1 MTDYLD
7 IISVWYR
14 DVLMFKAM
22 NDANHLIFRE
32 EIQYI
37 KRVADRSSYE
47 GLEKILDAL
56 EKAKAGDFDAAAK
69 LMKQSKDVGI
79 KAHHIQTQL
88 LSTEAAG
95 EHLSVDVLLVHA
107 QDHLMCSMLAQ
118 ELVQELICLYERT
131 AAKNA

>member
-1 MTDYLD
+1 MDDQGTEMVSFQL
-7 IISVWYR
+7 
-14 DVLMFKAM
+14 
-22 NDANHLIFRE
+22 
-32 EIQYI
+32 
-37 KRVADRSSYE
+37 VAAAGEARSLAFE
-47 GLEKILDAL
+47 AL
-56 EKAKAGDFDAAAK
+56 E
-69 LMKQSKDVGI
+69 QSKDAGI

-131 AAKNA
+131 ATKNA

>member
-1 MTDYLD
+1 MDDQGTEMVSFQL
-7 IISVWYR
+7 
-14 DVLMFKAM
+14 
-22 NDANHLIFRE
+22 
-32 EIQYI
+32 
-37 KRVADRSSYE
+37 VAAAGEAPSLAFE
-47 GLEKILDAL
+47 AL

-69 LMKQSKDVGI
+69 LMKQSKDAGI

-118 ELVQELICLYERT
+118 ELVQELICLYECT
-131 AAKNA
+131 ATKNA

>member
-1 MTDYLD
+1 MDDQGTEMVSFQL
-7 IISVWYR
+7 
-14 DVLMFKAM
+14 
-22 NDANHLIFRE
+22 
-32 EIQYI
+32 
-37 KRVADRSSYE
+37 VAAAGEARSLAFE
-47 GLEKILDAL
+47 AL
-56 EKAKAGDFDAAAK
+56 EK
-69 LMKQSKDVGI
+69 SKDVGI

>member
-1 MTDYLD
+1 MDDQGTEMVSFQL
-7 IISVWYR
+7 V
-14 DVLMFKAM
+14 A
-22 NDANHLIFRE
+22 AAE
-32 EIQYI
+32 E
-37 KRVADRSSYE
+37 VRSIAFE
-47 GLEKILDAL
+47 AL

-69 LMKQSKDVGI
+69 LMKQSKDAGI

>member
-1 MTDYLD
+1 MDDQGTEMVSFQL
-7 IISVWYR
+7 
-14 DVLMFKAM
+14 
-22 NDANHLIFRE
+22 
-32 EIQYI
+32 
-37 KRVADRSSYE
+37 VAAAGEARSLAFE
-47 GLEKILDAL
+47 AL

-69 LMKQSKDVGI
+69 LMKQSKDAGI
-79 KAHHIQTQL
+79 KAHHIQT

-131 AAKNA
+131 ATKNA

>member
-1 MTDYLD
+1 MDDQGTEMVSFQL
-7 IISVWYR
+7 
-14 DVLMFKAM
+14 
-22 NDANHLIFRE
+22 
-32 EIQYI
+32 
-37 KRVADRSSYE
+37 VAAAGEARSLAFE
-47 GLEKILDAL
+47 AL

-69 LMKQSKDVGI
+69 LMKQSKDAGI

-95 EHLSVDVLLVHA
+95 EH
-107 QDHLMCSMLAQ
+107 AQ

>member
-1 MTDYLD
+1 MDDQGTEMVSFQLV
-7 IISVWYR
+7 S
-14 DVLMFKAM
+14 A
-22 NDANHLIFRE
+22 AGE
-32 EIQYI
+32 
-37 KRVADRSSYE
+37 ARSLAFE
-47 GLEKILDAL
+47 AL

-69 LMKQSKDVGI
+69 LMKQSKDAGI

-131 AAKNA
+131 ATKNA